1 MARFQCFRTD
11 GRRVRWRLLGGNNRV
26 LGVSVRDFADHAAA
40 LDDVEQVRRSAAQ
53 AEFDFEHGDSGQW
66 WWRMSVRDRRIA
78 QSAHGFARRVDAAL
92 AAGRFG
98 RSVRGADS
106 DLPLAVFQPG
116 RRGREIP
123 LGEQENRPCGGS
135 VPLSRRSPLTTRLVT
150 GPRLS
155 DPRSDNDDRGD
166 R

>member
-1 MARFQCFRTD
+1 LARFQCFRTD

-26 LGVSVRDFADHAAA
+26 LGVSARDFEDHAAA
-40 LDDVEQVRRSAAQ
+40 LDDVELVRTSVQQ
-53 AEFDFEHGDSGQW
+53 AEFEFEHADGGQW
-66 WWRMSVRDRRIA
+66 GWRMSLRDKQIA
-78 QSAHGFARRVDAAL
+78 QSAHGFARRVDASL
-92 AAGRFG
+92 AADRFG
-98 RSVRGADS
+98 RSVHGADT

-123 LGEQENRPCGGS
+123 LGEQDNRPCGGS
-135 VPLSRRSPLTTRLVT
+135 VPLTRSSPTTARLVT

-155 DPRSDNDDRGD
+155 DPRPDNDDRGE

>member
-26 LGVSVRDFADHAAA
+26 LGVSARDFVDHAAA
-40 LDDVEQVRRSAAQ
+40 LDDVDLVRRSVQQ
-53 AEFDFEHGDSGQW
+53 AEFEFEHADNGQW
-66 WWRMSVRDRRIA
+66 GWRMSLRAEQVA
-78 QSAHGFARRVDAAL
+78 QSAHSFARRVDASL
-92 AAGRFG
+92 AADRFG
-98 RSVRGADS
+98 RSARGADT

-123 LGEQENRPCGGS
+123 LGENEDRPCGGS
-135 VPLSRRSPLTTRLVT
+135 VPLAARSALTARLVI

-155 DPRSDNDDRGD
+155 DSRHDNDDGGER
-166 R
+166 

>member
-1 MARFQCFRTD
+1 M
-11 GRRVRWRLLGGNNRV
+11 RWRLLGGNNRV

-66 WWRMSVRDRRIA
+66 WWRMSVRDRRMA

-92 AAGRFG
+92 AADRFG
-98 RSVRGADS
+98 RSVRGADN

-123 LGEQENRPCGGS
+123 LGEQENRPCGGG
-135 VPLSRRSPLTTRLVT
+135 VPLSRCSPLTMRLVT
-150 GPRLS
+150 DPRLS
-155 DPRSDNDDRGD
+155 GSRPDNDDRGE